1 MIVEASPMRLNNETL
16 EAIKN
21 RKYQL
26 RPVRMMAPQKKR
38 RMSTSDCDLGQ
49 ILSRRISMGY
59 STIEEDTVSIKSF
72 NSIRYSNAL

>member
-1 MIVEASPMRLNNETL
+1 MDPVLMNNIESFLGNNTHHVTTVAGASPMRLNNETL

-49 ILSRRISMGY
+49 ILSRRSCRI
-59 STIEEDTVSIKSF
+59 
-72 NSIRYSNAL
+72 